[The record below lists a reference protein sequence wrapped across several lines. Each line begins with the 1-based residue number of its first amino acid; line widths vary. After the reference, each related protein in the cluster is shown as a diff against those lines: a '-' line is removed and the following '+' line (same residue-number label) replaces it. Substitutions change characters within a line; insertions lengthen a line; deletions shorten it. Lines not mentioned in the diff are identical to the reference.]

1 MKLDGR
7 VAIVTGAAGDIGRAI
22 SLRLAGE
29 GVNVVLADI
38 NIERANRVASEVKA
52 LGRMSIVVGV
62 DVSKSREANS
72 MARTCLNYFGQI
84 DILVNN
90 AGGTARGKASL
101 FYESTEGVWDAVLG
115 VNLKGVLN
123 CFRAVITHMME
134 RRKGKIVNLGSTA
147 GVVGDAGLADYSAA
161 KGGVI
166 AFTKALAKEV
176 GSYGINVNC
185 VSPGPI
191 DTQGLA
197 LLPQIREKAKNATI
211 LGRLGKPEEVANIVA
226 FLVSDEADY
235 IVGQNLLLC
244 GGRSLGF

>member
-1 MKLDGR
+1 M
-7 VAIVTGAAGDIGRAI
+7 
-22 SLRLAGE
+22 
-29 GVNVVLADI
+29 
-38 NIERANRVASEVKA
+38 
-52 LGRMSIVVGV
+52 
-62 DVSKSREANS
+62 
-72 MARTCLNYFGQI
+72 
-84 DILVNN
+84 
-90 AGGTARGKASL
+90 
-101 FYESTEGVWDAVLG
+101 VLG
-115 VNLKGVLN
+115 VHLKGVLN
-123 CFRAVITHMME
+123 CCRAVITHMME

-176 GSYGINVNC
+176 GSYGISVNC
-185 VSPGPI
+185 GSPGSI

>member
-1 MKLDGR
+1 MREEVPGR
-7 VAIVTGAAGDIGRAI
+7 G
-22 SLRLAGE
+22 LLFCE
-29 GVNVVLADI
+29 
-38 NIERANRVASEVKA
+38 
-52 LGRMSIVVGV
+52 
-62 DVSKSREANS
+62 SRE
-72 MARTCLNYFGQI
+72 
-84 DILVNN
+84 
-90 AGGTARGKASL
+90 
-101 FYESTEGVWDAVLG
+101 EVWDSVLG

-123 CFRAVITHMME
+123 CCRAVINHMIE

-176 GSYGINVNC
+176 GPYGINVNC

-197 LLPQIREKAKNATI
+197 LLPEIREKAKKATV
-211 LGRLGKPEEVANIVA
+211 LGRLGRPEEVANLIV
-226 FLVSDEADY
+226 FLASEEADY
-235 IVGQNLLLC
+235 IVGQNFLLC

>member
-1 MKLDGR
+1 MKLDGK

-29 GVNVVLADI
+29 GANVVLADI
-38 NIERANRVASEVKA
+38 NIDRANRVAAEVKA
-52 LGRMSIVVGV
+52 LGRRWIVLEV
-62 DVSKSREANS
+62 DVSKSKEANS
-72 MARTCLNYFGQI
+72 MVETSLNFFGQI

-90 AGGTARGKASL
+90 AGGSARERASL
-101 FYESTEGVWDAVLG
+101 FHKSTEEVWDLVLG
-115 VNLKGVLN
+115 VNLKGVFN
-123 CFRAVITHMME
+123 CCRAVIAHMME
-134 RRKGKIVNLGSTA
+134 RRKGKIINLGSTA

-211 LGRLGKPEEVANIVA
+211 LGRLGKPDEVANLVA

>member
-1 MKLDGR
+1 MKLNGK
-7 VAIVTGAAGDIGRAI
+7 VAVVTGAGGDIGRAI
-22 SLRLAGE
+22 TLRMAEE
-29 GVNVVLADI
+29 GANVVLADI
-38 NIERANRVASEVKA
+38 NVDRANRVAAEVKA
-52 LGRMSIVVGV
+52 LGRDSIVAGV
-62 DVSKSREANS
+62 DVTKGKEADA
-72 MARTCLNYFGQI
+72 MVRTALNGFGQI

-90 AGGTARGKASL
+90 AGGSARERASL
-101 FYESTEGVWDAVLG
+101 FCESREEVWDSVLG

-123 CFRAVITHMME
+123 CCRAVINHMIE

-176 GSYGINVNC
+176 GPYGINVNC

-197 LLPQIREKAKNATI
+197 LLPEIREKAKKATV
-211 LGRLGKPEEVANIVA
+211 LGRLGRPEEVANLIV
-226 FLVSDEADY
+226 FLASEEADY
-235 IVGQNLLLC
+235 IVGQNFLLC